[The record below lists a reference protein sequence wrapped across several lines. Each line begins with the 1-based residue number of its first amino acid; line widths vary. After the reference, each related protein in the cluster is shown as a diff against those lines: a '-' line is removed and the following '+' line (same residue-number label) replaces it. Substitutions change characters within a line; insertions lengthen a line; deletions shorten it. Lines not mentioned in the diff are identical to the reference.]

1 MQVQIITDS
10 ASDLVDPGRAD
21 VTVIPMSIAFGEDA
35 YRDGVDLSHERF
47 FELLVECEHLP
58 STSQIP
64 PDQFLEAFREQVDA
78 GNSVVAVVMSGKL
91 SGTWQSACL
100 AAREFPGK
108 VFVVDSENASIGERI
123 LVERAVRLKDQGLDA
138 EQIAHC
144 LEKEK
149 KDICLV
155 ALLDTLEYLKR
166 GGRISRSV
174 AAIGGILSIKPVISL
189 QGGEVCMLGKAR
201 GSRNGSNLLVQEI
214 GKTRGIDFAKPYLL
228 GYSGFSDACLHKY
241 MEDSRQLWE
250 GHVGEGKLPVGTIG
264 ATIGTHIGPGAIG
277 VAFFQKEET

>member
-1 MQVQIITDS
+1 M
-10 ASDLVDPGRAD
+10 
-21 VTVIPMSIAFGEDA
+21 
-35 YRDGVDLSHERF
+35 
-47 FELLVECEHLP
+47 
-58 STSQIP
+58 
-64 PDQFLEAFREQVDA
+64 
-78 GNSVVAVVMSGKL
+78 
-91 SGTWQSACL
+91 
-100 AAREFPGK
+100 
-108 VFVVDSENASIGERI
+108 
-123 LVERAVRLKDQGLDA
+123 
-138 EQIAHC
+138 
-144 LEKEK
+144 
-149 KDICLV
+149 
-155 ALLDTLEYLKR
+155 
-166 GGRISRSV
+166 
-174 AAIGGILSIKPVISL
+174 SIKPVISL